1 MNMSTSYQ
9 NVLERLK
16 EERLA
21 KSWSQD
27 QISQKLKMSQSHYS
41 KVELGNRRFTYYEVQ
56 DLYELELDAHY
67 IFTGQKSSIK
77 EEVFFSDCDYREL
90 HFYLH
95 VLAYMAEYFYMVGR
109 SEDWKAVYKELEY
122 IKYVTAPDKTDDNT
136 LFLLRRMLNYSQ
148 QTMAEKLGVD
158 IKKVRTMENGES
170 LPDSE
175 ILWKLYHFFRI
186 PPAVFTG
193 SRRGMLNAFSCL
205 LDILT
210 KEDRE
215 HALGVLQSCHGV
227 ITG

>member
-1 MNMSTSYQ
+1 MSTSYQ

-21 KSWSQD
+21 RKWSQD

-67 IFTGQKSSIK
+67 IFTGQKSSTK
-77 EEVFFSDCDYREL
+77 EETFFSNCDYREL

-109 SEDWKAVYKELEY
+109 SEAWKAVYKELEY

-175 ILWKLYHFFRI
+175 ILWKLYYFFRI

-193 SRRGMLNAFSCL
+193 SQRGMLNAFSCL

-210 KEDRE
+210 KEDRK
-215 HALGVLQSCHGV
+215 HALEVLQSCHGV

>member
-1 MNMSTSYQ
+1 MNTSYQ

-21 KSWSQD
+21 RSWSQD

-67 IFTGQKSSIK
+67 IFTGQRGSIR
-77 EEVFFSDCDYREL
+77 EDVFFSNCDYREL

-109 SEDWKAVYKELEY
+109 SEGWKAVYKELEY

-170 LPDSE
+170 RPDSE

-193 SRRGMLNAFSCL
+193 SRRGMLNAFSSL

-215 HALGVLQSCHGV
+215 HALEVLQSCHGV
-227 ITG
+227 ITS

>member
-1 MNMSTSYQ
+1 
-9 NVLERLK
+9 
-16 EERLA
+16 
-21 KSWSQD
+21 
-27 QISQKLKMSQSHYS
+27 
-41 KVELGNRRFTYYEVQ
+41 
-56 DLYELELDAHY
+56 
-67 IFTGQKSSIK
+67 
-77 EEVFFSDCDYREL
+77 
-90 HFYLH
+90 
-95 VLAYMAEYFYMVGR
+95 MAEYFYMVGR

-193 SRRGMLNAFSCL
+193 NQRGMLNAFNCL

-215 HALGVLQSCHGV
+215 HALEVLQSCHGV

>member
-1 MNMSTSYQ
+1 MKATYQ
-9 NVLERLK
+9 NLLERLK

-21 KSWSQD
+21 KKWSQD
-27 QISQKLKMSQSHYS
+27 QISQKLQMSQSHYS

-67 IFTGQKSSIK
+67 IFTGQRSAIA
-77 EEVFFSDCDYREL
+77 EDAFFSHCDYREL

-109 SEDWKAVYKELEY
+109 SEDWKAVYRELEY
-122 IKYVTAPDKTDDNT
+122 IKYVTAPDNTDDNT

-158 IKKVRTMENGES
+158 IKKVRAMENGES

-175 ILWKLYHFFRI
+175 ILWRLYQLFRI
-186 PPAVFTG
+186 PPAVFVKNQ
-193 SRRGMLNAFSCL
+193 RGMVSAFSCL

-210 KEDRE
+210 REDRE
-215 HALGVLQSCHGV
+215 HALEVLQSCHGV
-227 ITG
+227 IAG

>member
-1 MNMSTSYQ
+1 MSMSYD

-16 EERLA
+16 EERRA
-21 KSWSQD
+21 RNWSQD

-67 IFTGQKSSIK
+67 IFTGQKSGK
-77 EEVFFSDCDYREL
+77 QEEAFFSKCDYKEL

-95 VLAYMAEYFYMVGR
+95 VLAYMAEYFYVVR
-109 SEDWKAVYKELEY
+109 KSEDWKAVYKELEY
-122 IKYVTAPDKTDDNT
+122 IKYVTAPDRTDDNT

-158 IKKVRTMENGES
+158 VKKVRTMENGES

-175 ILWKLYHFFRI
+175 ILWKLYDLFRI

-193 SRRGMLNAFSCL
+193 NQNGMLSAFCCL
-205 LDILT
+205 LDILVN
-210 KEDRE
+210 ENRE
-215 HALGVLQSCHGV
+215 HALEVLESCHGV
-227 ITG
+227 IAG